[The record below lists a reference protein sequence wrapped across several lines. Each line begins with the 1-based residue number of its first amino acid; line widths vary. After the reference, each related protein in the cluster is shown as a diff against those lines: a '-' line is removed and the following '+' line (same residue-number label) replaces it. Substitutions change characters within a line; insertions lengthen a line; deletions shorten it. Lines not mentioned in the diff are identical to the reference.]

1 MSQAVVDEAIVS
13 LLSDKTVNKEILIM
27 FLDLLA
33 FCTKDT
39 TAYFSPKVFEAA
51 KMCAL
56 QCFHG
61 GLNQTL
67 PGVILWYIEQQAEAL
82 PTPESISNLVEANI
96 R

>member
-1 MSQAVVDEAIVS
+1 MSQMVVDETIIS
-13 LLSDKTVNKEILIM
+13 LLSDKAVSKEILIT

-39 TAYFSPKVFEAA
+39 TPYFSPKVFEVA

-61 GLNQTL
+61 GLNQKL
-67 PGVILWYIEQQAEAL
+67 PGVVLWYIEQQAEAL
-82 PTPESISNLVEANI
+82 PTAEIISNLVEANI